1 MVTLSTRATLIHCS
15 LHLRVFHH
23 TRSETRLRNGERLKY
38 ANYVLRVTHYR
49 IEVNQMDEK
58 IEIDEETA
66 EECCPDIED
75 DDGEKKKVKCVI
87 KMRCP
92 EGEDADKIKEK
103 VLLRLDREL
112 GGRSNVVMTRLNDE
126 DVQQIDAL
134 VEVEVF
140 NSRSEAAAFF
150 IKEGMQA
157 RKDLLEKIMPTVE
170 KIKELKE
177 QAKQSL
183 TKSRD
188 Q

>member
-1 MVTLSTRATLIHCS
+1 
-15 LHLRVFHH
+15 
-23 TRSETRLRNGERLKY
+23 
-38 ANYVLRVTHYR
+38 
-49 IEVNQMDEK
+49 MDEK
-58 IEIDEETA
+58 IELEGKA
-66 EECCPDIED
+66 EDECCPEIED
-75 DDGEKKKVKCVI
+75 DDDERKKRKYVI

-126 DVQQIDAL
+126 DVEQIDAL

-157 RKDLLEKIMPTVE
+157 RKDLLAKVMPTVE
-170 KIKELKE
+170 KIKALKE

-183 TKSRD
+183 TTSSD